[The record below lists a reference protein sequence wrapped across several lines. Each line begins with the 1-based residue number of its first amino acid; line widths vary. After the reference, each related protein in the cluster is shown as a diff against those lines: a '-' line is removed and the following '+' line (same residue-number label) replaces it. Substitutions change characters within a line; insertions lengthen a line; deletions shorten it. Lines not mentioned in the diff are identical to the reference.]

1 MEFFKA
7 TYFEERLDQ
16 KKMNRIFQQKEKA
29 TVDLHELQFSKQQD
43 KSTSKRERCV
53 SISPED
59 AKRNRYD
66 NATLKLS
73 PRRVNAFESSCFSGQ
88 LNLPVS

>member
-16 KKMNRIFQQKEKA
+16 RKMNRIFQQKEQA
-29 TVDLHELQFSKQQD
+29 TVDLHELQTIKQQD

-59 AKRNRYD
+59 KRSHHYKRNSD
-66 NATLKLS
+66 VASFN
-73 PRRVNAFESSCFSGQ
+73 
-88 LNLPVS
+88 